1 MEREVYY
8 NLTRNGDNIE
18 INKEKDKQKRRF
30 DAYTKTNH
38 FADKAGMKDAI
49 NLATCSPNVFFSG
62 PHGDLNTIDDE
73 SKLLLGGI
81 QTKMKPKL
89 NLQERKYKTIP
100 YLADKKGPKEY
111 IIERKILKGS
121 KWKYPKFKFR
131 TFLKG
136 RKFVANP
143 YKGRPKE
150 VDLELNLQRGEQSNI

>member
-18 INKEKDKQKRRF
+18 INKEKDEQKRRY

-38 FADKAGMKDAI
+38 FANKSGMKDVI
-49 NLATCSPNVFFSG
+49 KLATGSPNVFFSG

-73 SKLLLGGI
+73 SKLLLGSK
-81 QTKMKPKL
+81 QTKIKSRI

-100 YLADKKGPKEY
+100 YLADKKGANEY
-111 IIERKILKGS
+111 MIERKLLKGS

-131 TFLKG
+131 TFLKD

-143 YKGRPKE
+143 YKGRSNE